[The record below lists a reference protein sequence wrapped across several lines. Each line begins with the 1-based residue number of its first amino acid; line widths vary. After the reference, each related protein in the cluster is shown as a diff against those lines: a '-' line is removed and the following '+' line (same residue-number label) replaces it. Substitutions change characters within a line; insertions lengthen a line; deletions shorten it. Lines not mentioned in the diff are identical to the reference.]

1 MASTTTIDTDP
12 PSSNGHLPR
21 ARPKPSGRTSSTP
34 NSRPMESMV
43 AAASVISGKTI
54 KRATHESWQAEAW
67 DMYDEVGE
75 LRFVANAVA
84 GAMSHARL
92 YVGRIEAAESNDP
105 VEVEGGTPVELFR
118 ALGGGPTAKRELIRR
133 LAVQLFVP
141 GDGWLVGL
149 PPDALDP
156 DVDPADPDQQ
166 IGPEGAPDEV
176 RLSDLSWHVFSV
188 TEVKFRAGAIEINL
202 GGNEKRTVS
211 EDRCYLV
218 RVWRPHPRMWWT
230 ADSPVRSNLP
240 ILRELIGLTKHIA
253 ATIDSRLAGAGL
265 LVLPESVTVLGD
277 IAESP
282 DEDDDAE
289 VDPVLAALM
298 DAMIT
303 PIKNRDSAAA
313 VVPVLLK
320 ASDEAAAAIGQNSL
334 IRFSTPFDERSKELR
349 DEAIRRLALGLD
361 TTPEM
366 LLGMGSVNHWSAWL
380 LDEINAKIHIEP
392 VLAMICDALTTAYL
406 RPALEAA
413 GVPEP
418 ESFVVWWD
426 LSDLTMRPDRSAE
439 ATTGKQMGI
448 LSDEAWRRE
457 TGFDETDKP
466 PTTETAVDAAVTR
479 ALDLVVS
486 APSLVENPG
495 LPALVE
501 QIRAVMGGDP
511 EASQGDLSDADP
523 APLPPPGDDV
533 SGAPGGTPDTDGDIP
548 DPALPASA
556 ARRPSMPRDEDT

>member
-1 MASTTTIDTDP
+1 MASATTVEPTGP
-12 PSSNGHLPR
+12 PSTNGHLPR
-21 ARPKPSGRTSSTP
+21 RPTRTKPARSQ
-34 NSRPMESMV
+34 PMESMV
-43 AAASVISGKTI
+43 AAASVISSQQI
-54 KRATHESWQAEAW
+54 KRTSHESWQAEAW

-92 YVGRIEAAESNDP
+92 FVGRLDQGDRNDP
-105 VEVEGGTPVELFR
+105 EEVEDGMPIEIFR
-118 ALGGGPTAKRELIRR
+118 QLGGGPTGKAELLRR
-133 LAVQLFVP
+133 LAIQLFVP
-141 GDGWLVGL
+141 GDGWIVGL

-156 DVDPADPDQQ
+156 PDAPRRPGEA
-166 IGPEGAPDEV
+166 IGPDGDREV

-188 TEVKFRAGAIEINL
+188 TEVKFRSGQIEINL

-211 EDRCYLV
+211 EDDCHLI
-218 RVWRPHPRMWWT
+218 RVWRPHPRRWWT

-265 LVLPESVTVLGD
+265 LVLPESVTVMGD

-282 DEDDDAE
+282 DEDDDGE

-334 IRFSTPFDERSKELR
+334 IRFSTPFDEKSKDLR

-380 LDEINAKIHIEP
+380 LDEINAKIHIDP
-392 VLAMICDALTTAYL
+392 VLSMICDAITTAFL
-406 RPALEAA
+406 RPALEEAN
-413 GVPEP
+413 VPDADKY
-418 ESFVVWWD
+418 VVWWD
-426 LSDLTMRPDRSAE
+426 LSDLTLRPDRSAE
-439 ATTGKQMGI
+439 ATAGKQMGI

-457 TGFDETDKP
+457 TGFNETDAPP
-466 PTTETAVDAAVTR
+466 PTEQGIDIAVRT
-479 ALDLVVS
+479 ALDLVTA
-486 APSLVENPG
+486 APSLVQSPG

-501 QIRAVMGGDP
+501 QIRAVTSGAP
-511 EASQGDLSDADP
+511 QGDLTPDGPASPQPPTDDDIGPPDA
-523 APLPPPGDDV
+523 
-533 SGAPGGTPDTDGDIP
+533 TPDTQGEIP
-548 DPALPASA
+548 DPGLPASA
-556 ARRPSMPRDEDT
+556 RPREV